1 MFQSY
6 PRQSRSAEGAS
17 LGHRTARFNSTLPCL
32 PGDIDVKLQ
41 IEHDLMM
48 ERLNF
53 MNPVRQE
60 LDLNFDF
67 INRKA
72 PLMTSPQGISVILQ
86 EKCSA
91 IAQTQ

>member
-1 MFQSY
+1 
-6 PRQSRSAEGAS
+6 
-17 LGHRTARFNSTLPCL
+17 
-32 PGDIDVKLQ
+32 
-41 IEHDLMM
+41 
-48 ERLNF
+48 

-72 PLMTSPQGISVILQ
+72 PLMTSPQGISIILR

-91 IAQTQ
+91 VAQIQRRAKGSSGDRS